1 MSLYQKEGGEDNSEA
16 QESSE
21 RFGEKERKAH
31 SQKVDNPFLGG
42 ERERKDHGQITTQ
55 NGRSREGKEHPL
67 CGDLF
72 QDKGVRDFGL
82 FDVVQQDL
90 KTEKVLIEGQ
100 EAYKKRGSNDDGGD
114 PLFITFR

>member
-1 MSLYQKEGGEDNSEA
+1 MAGVGKGKNTLCA
-16 QESSE
+16 AI
-21 RFGEKERKAH
+21 F
-31 SQKVDNPFLGG
+31 
-42 ERERKDHGQITTQ
+42 
-55 NGRSREGKEHPL
+55 SRT
-67 CGDLF
+67 
-72 QDKGVRDFGL
+72 KGVRDFGL